1 MIKAIIFDFGG
12 VLVDWNPR
20 YLYADVFSDT
30 EKMEWFLHEVCSTA
44 WNLEQDRGRSFA
56 DGIAQ
61 LEKQHP
67 AFQKE
72 IRLFWEGWPKMLKEE
87 ILETVTLLPQLKQ
100 NYAVYGLTNWSAET
114 FPMLMDRFDFVQL
127 FDDIV
132 VSGDEGLVKP
142 DKSIYEL
149 LLKRY
154 NLLAQE
160 CIFIDDNIDNV
171 KAAEQLGFSAIL
183 YKNSDYLK
191 QDLSSLGVKGFQ

>member
-87 ILETVTLLPQLKQ
+87 IAETVTLLPQLKQ

>member
-72 IRLFWEGWPKMLKEE
+72 ILLFWEGWPKMLKEE
-87 ILETVTLLPQLKQ
+87 IAETVALLPQLKQ
-100 NYAVYGLTNWSAET
+100 KYAVYGLTNWSAET

-171 KAAEQLGFSAIL
+171 KAAEQLGFAAIL
-183 YKNSDYLK
+183 YKNTDYLK

>member
-56 DGIAQ
+56 DGIAL
-61 LEKQHP
+61 LEKQHS

>member
-56 DGIAQ
+56 DGIAL
-61 LEKQHP
+61 LEKQYP

-72 IRLFWEGWPKMLKEE
+72 IRLFWEGWPKMLKEK
-87 ILETVTLLPQLKQ
+87 IAETVTLLPQLKQ

-114 FPMLMDRFDFVQL
+114 FPILMDRFDFVQL

-160 CIFIDDNIDNV
+160 CIFIDDNSDNV

-183 YKNSDYLK
+183 YKNSDYLM